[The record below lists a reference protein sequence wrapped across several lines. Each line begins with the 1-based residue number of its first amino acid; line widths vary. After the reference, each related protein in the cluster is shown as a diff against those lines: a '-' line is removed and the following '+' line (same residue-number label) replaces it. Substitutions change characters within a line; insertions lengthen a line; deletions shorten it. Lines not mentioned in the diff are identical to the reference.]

1 MLHYVLLELSSIT
14 ASFRNPD
21 FQNFHK
27 SFSLPPPTTIV
38 GLAGAAMGL
47 DPLQAQTYFD
57 DNEVLVS
64 ISGRF
69 TGKSNDLWKYNDF
82 KNGSVIL
89 REILFGGKISLVF
102 ASEDKTVV
110 ECLKGAL
117 LSPVYALSWGPNDSL
132 LRIGKDVVSGQAEVS
147 IDNPPSFSLV
157 EGDVVREAF
166 EQVKATTNFNF
177 SISDRSATAVSLP
190 IRFNYESGH
199 SVRRVKE
206 KRIFSFVY
214 DTGSYLTNVKRS
226 GVLIGDIF
234 FHLFRL

>member
-27 SFSLPPPTTIV
+27 SFSLPPPTTVV

-47 DPLQAQTYFD
+47 DPLQAQMYFD
-57 DNEVLVS
+57 NNEVLVS
-64 ISGRF
+64 ISGKF

-102 ASEDKTVV
+102 ASANETVV
-110 ECLKGAL
+110 KQLKDSFL
-117 LSPVYALSWGPNDSL
+117 TPVYALSWGPNDSL
-132 LRIGKDVVSGQAEVS
+132 LRIGKDVFTGKAEDIIS
-147 IDNPPSFSLV
+147 NPPAFSLV
-157 EGDVVREAF
+157 EGDVVSEAF
-166 EQVKATTNFNF
+166 EQVKTSANFNF
-177 SISDRSATAVSLP
+177 SMTDRSASAVSLP
-190 IRFNYESGH
+190 TRFNYESGH
-199 SVRRVKE
+199 SVRRVQE
-206 KRIFSFVY
+206 KRLFSFVY
-214 DTGSYLTNVKRS
+214 DTGSYLTNVKRR
-226 GVLIGDIF
+226 GILIGDTF